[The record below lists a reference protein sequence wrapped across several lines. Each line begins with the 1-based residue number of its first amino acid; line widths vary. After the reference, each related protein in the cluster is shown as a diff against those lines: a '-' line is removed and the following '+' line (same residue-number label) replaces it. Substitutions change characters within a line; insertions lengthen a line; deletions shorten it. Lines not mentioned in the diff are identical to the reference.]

1 MTSDKLTTIPATS
14 TWLMTVA
21 IGLGA
26 ACDDTAPTGDPGNPV
41 DWDRAQ
47 YPLVTGIR
55 DSAGV
60 RVIENARPAED
71 SRLLWRIGA
80 GPMVSIGEATGEE
93 PYLLHQVMDALM
105 LPDRRVVIANT
116 GTSEIRVYDAEGVH
130 QATWGGTGEGP
141 GEFQYLTGVR
151 LWPGDS
157 ILALHTLEGASD
169 GGSPWRGDIFDN
181 AGRPGRSYRTP
192 AGVGFPFEPTIV
204 LADGSIL
211 GRTRIRARGP
221 DGRAPAEGYYRNEAA
236 YELLGRD
243 DTSTVSFGRYPDIEA
258 YSGVFAGAPLTA
270 GMAFGRRV
278 LEAPWGDLLV
288 IGNND
293 RYELRAYGRSDG
305 SLERI
310 VRREHANTAPTRAE
324 LIEAHERSI
333 AERDMPEQFRQMFR
347 AAAAEAPIVESY
359 PAFRAILSD
368 ALGHLWVREY
378 DLPDADRPAPLW
390 TVFDPDGHAL
400 GFVETPAGLSVLEIG
415 ADYILGLAT
424 DEIGIERIQV
434 CALERAN
441 G

>member
-1 MTSDKLTTIPATS
+1 MTNDKLTTIPATS
-14 TWLMTVA
+14 TWLMSVA
-21 IGLGA
+21 LCLGA
-26 ACDDTAPTGDPGNPV
+26 ACGDTAPTGDPGNPV
-41 DWDRAQ
+41 DWDRQ
-47 YPLVTGIR
+47 EYPLVTGIR

-60 RVIENARPAED
+60 RIVENSRPEED
-71 SRLLWRIGA
+71 SRLPWRIGA

-93 PYLLHQVMDALM
+93 PYLLHQVMAALM

-130 QATWGGTGEGP
+130 QATWGGDGEGP

-157 ILALHTLEGASD
+157 

-181 AGRPGRSYRTP
+181 AGRLGRSYRTP

-211 GRTRIRARGP
+211 GRTRIRARGT

-293 RYELRAYGRSDG
+293 RYELRAYGMPDG

-378 DLPDADRPAPLW
+378 DLPGADRPAPLW
-390 TVFDPDGHAL
+390 TVFDRDGHAL
-400 GFVETPAGLSVLEIG
+400 GFVETPAGLSLLEIG
-415 ADYILGLAT
+415 EDYLLGHT
-424 DEIGIERIQV
+424 SDELGIERIQV
-434 CALERAN
+434 WALERAA